1 LKVSIIDII
10 PNFIMMNLKMLSS
23 LIRKIEVI
31 ILSVFILFACTESKK
46 PDAYVA
52 KVNDSY
58 LTEKKLSDLVDSQF
72 VSEKSRSVVIK
83 NWIRQEI
90 LFQEAI
96 KEGLTETDDF
106 KATLENTKKQ
116 LAAALVLEKFA
127 ASTQTQ
133 FTEEELENF
142 FEENESS
149 FKLPFNTYFLNRI
162 DFSNRD
168 SAVEFRTALI
178 MNGWAGAINETKQ
191 HTNVVN
197 LQDSILVSEQDIQPV
212 RLLRILEG
220 LYPLEISIVIPDE
233 RGYYSVVQ
241 LLDKYSAGSVPS
253 FNAVK
258 NEVNRRYK
266 SALTELAVENYI
278 NELYSKSEIDLRK

>member
-31 ILSVFILFACTESKK
+31 ILSLFILFACSESKK
-46 PDAYVA
+46 PDTYVA

-58 LTEKKLSDLVDSQF
+58 LTEKKLSELVDSQF

-90 LFQEAI
+90 LFQEAV
-96 KEGLTETDDF
+96 KEGLTETDEF

-116 LAAALVLEKFA
+116 LAAAMVLEKFA
-127 ASTQTQ
+127 ATTQTQ

-149 FKLPFNTYFLNRI
+149 FKLPFNSYFLNRI

-168 SAVEFRTALI
+168 AAVEFRTALI
-178 MNGWAGAINETKQ
+178 MNGWPSAINDIEQ
-191 HTNVVN
+191 DTNIVN

-258 NEVNRRYK
+258 NEVNRRYM

-278 NELYSKSEIDLRK
+278 NELYSKSEIDLHK

>member
-1 LKVSIIDII
+1 
-10 PNFIMMNLKMLSS
+10 MLSN

-31 ILSVFILFACTESKK
+31 ILSLFILFACTESKK
-46 PDAYVA
+46 PDTYVA

-58 LTEKKLSDLVDSQF
+58 LTEKKLTELVDSQF

-116 LAAALVLEKFA
+116 LAAAMVLEKFA
-127 ASTQTQ
+127 ATTQTQ

-162 DFSNRD
+162 DFSNID
-168 SAVEFRTALI
+168 AAVEFRTALI

-191 HTNVVN
+191 DTNVVN
-197 LQDSILVSEQDIQPV
+197 IQDSILVSEQDIQPV

-253 FNAVK
+253 FSAVK
-258 NEVNRRYK
+258 NEVNRRYI
-266 SALTELAVENYI
+266 SALTELAIENYI